1 MSSADVIEALR
12 QVNIKLDVILARLG
26 ALEGRML
33 ETEEPEPGDVEAYAE
48 AEGELERGELKPF
61 KRC

>member
-1 MSSADVIEALR
+1 MSSADVIEAL
-12 QVNIKLDVILARLG
+12 
-26 ALEGRML
+26 L